1 MPNTE
6 VEHRNR
12 ILVVSRSNLFLFL
25 RIGVVAAGVTWAIV
39 WLSAEQRWSRLT
51 AVFLRMNLGV
61 FAAALGM
68 FVVSQLMIALR
79 WWLLLRTQS
88 IFINYWAAVRLHFL
102 GLFYNNFMPGA
113 IGGDLLRAWYVTR
126 HTDRKFE
133 AALSVFVDRVI
144 GLLGSAAIAVF
155 FYSLFLRGRGG
166 QIAFGEG
173 GSQKFFAEH
182 KGAVLWVAVALAV
195 VFCGFMLHRRGR
207 VLLKKGWSSIR
218 IHSQK
223 VVEKFKN
230 AMVIYCR
237 RPLAILTVFALTVFL
252 QLLTI
257 TGFWFLGVNLGV
269 TASVKYYY
277 AIFPLGWA
285 FGALPVSVGGAVVM
299 EGLLVYLFIN
309 FAGVEAEPAL
319 AIALCQRIVWMIA
332 SLPGAAIHLLGA
344 HLPAPTE
351 VLLKDFSQS

>member
-1 MPNTE
+1 MPKTK
-6 VEHRNR
+6 VEQRNR

-39 WLSAEQRWSRLT
+39 WLSAEQRWSKLT
-51 AVFLRMNLGV
+51 AVFLQMNLGV
-61 FAAALGM
+61 FAAALGI
-68 FVVSQLMIALR
+68 FVISQLMIALR

-126 HTDRKFE
+126 HTDRRFE

-173 GSQKFFAEH
+173 GSLKLFAKH

-195 VFCGFMLHRRGR
+195 VFCGFMLHRQGR
-207 VLLKKGWSSIR
+207 AIAEKGLV
-218 IHSQK
+218 IHS
-223 VVEKFKN
+223 N
-230 AMVIYCR
+230 P
-237 RPLAILTVFALTVFL
+237 RPKS
-252 QLLTI
+252 
-257 TGFWFLGVNLGV
+257 G
-269 TASVKYYY
+269 
-277 AIFPLGWA
+277 
-285 FGALPVSVGGAVVM
+285 
-299 EGLLVYLFIN
+299 
-309 FAGVEAEPAL
+309 
-319 AIALCQRIVWMIA
+319 R
-332 SLPGAAIHLLGA
+332 
-344 HLPAPTE
+344 E
-351 VLLKDFSQS
+351 V